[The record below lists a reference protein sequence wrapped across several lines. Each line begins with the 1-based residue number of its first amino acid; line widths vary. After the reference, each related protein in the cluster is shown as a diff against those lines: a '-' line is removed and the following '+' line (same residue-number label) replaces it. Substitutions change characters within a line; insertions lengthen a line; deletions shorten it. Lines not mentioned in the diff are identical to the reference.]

1 MRKILLTALCLC
13 SSAFAAEADFDPYGT
28 FEVNFNRTT
37 VQGTTQACH
46 LTYKAAIQNG
56 SYEPGAVYAVVGN
69 LGVGIGETRKTM
81 VSTLKVTVN
90 KIDLKNP
97 DKSTP
102 KKPYFAYLKAPNGE
116 NDAKSFIKSM
126 DSDTPGGL
134 FSVFNID
141 EKFSAIYGQMLQTDK
156 VSVVFN
162 LAKNAMDIEVP
173 LDLTVASIN
182 EKGKRIHSKKAVDQF
197 HACAKPLFQEVLSK
211 VEKK

>member
-1 MRKILLTALCLC
+1 MKKLLIASLFF
-13 SSAFAAEADFDPYGT
+13 SSVAMAADNVSDIYGT

-46 LTYKAAIQNG
+46 LTYKAVIQNG

-81 VSTLKVTVN
+81 VSTLKVVVN

-97 DKSTP
+97 EKSIP
-102 KKPYFAYLKAPNGE
+102 KKPYFAYLKAPNGA

-126 DSDTPGGL
+126 DSDTPGGI

-141 EKFSAIYGQMLQTDK
+141 DKFSEVYGQMLQADK

-162 LAKNAMDIEVP
+162 LAKNSMDIEVP
-173 LDLTVASIN
+173 LDLTVVSVN
-182 EKGKRIHSKKAVDQF
+182 EKGKRVHSKKAVDEF
-197 HACAKPLFQEVLSK
+197 HACARPLFQEVLAK
-211 VEKK
+211 MDKK